1 MVDIKTIDSLVIS
14 QFASCLREF
23 FLMKDFYEVALFDTT
38 KYIVTNTKQIKTK
51 TGEYLRNTTE
61 PEIWQLGIDYDRFF
75 CITSLFRNEDVSSLL
90 HKNEFKIVDFYQKNS
105 NENEMLKTLF
115 EALEFLEERFC
126 LPKLSGLQIK
136 VYDFDDF
143 INLNTI
149 TKDTSIFK
157 VENYPLEESFYDVVD
172 DKTGKSKKGELFF
185 VCNESPI
192 EFSVYG
198 QVDKNKNPLNK
209 IKNFNFD
216 SNIKS
221 LNLFGMCL
229 GIERIILCYQTLK
242 ELQNGIN
249 NKKI

>member
-1 MVDIKTIDSLVIS
+1 MI
-14 QFASCLREF
+14 R
-23 FLMKDFYEVALFDTT
+23 
-38 KYIVTNTKQIKTK
+38 
-51 TGEYLRNTTE
+51 
-61 PEIWQLGIDYDRFF
+61 
-75 CITSLFRNEDVSSLL
+75 
-90 HKNEFKIVDFYQKNS
+90 
-105 NENEMLKTLF
+105 TLIG
-115 EALEFLEERFC
+115 ALEFLEERLG
-126 LPKLSGLQIK
+126 LPKLSRLPIK
-136 VYDFDDF
+136 VFDFEDF
-143 INLNTI
+143 ENKNTL

-192 EFSVYG
+192 EFSVFG

-216 SNIKS
+216 NNIKS

-229 GIERIILCYQTLK
+229 GIERTILCYQTLK
-242 ELQNGIN
+242 ESYNGIN